1 MNFQSIEKKWQKA
14 WEKAG
19 IYEADPE
26 KRKKFFTSL
35 VIPYVNGDI
44 HIGHSF
50 TYARTDVYAR
60 YKRMLGYNTL
70 LAQGFHATGEPILGA
85 IERLRNNDESQIA
98 TFKAFGATDRDMD
111 NFRKKGAE
119 YSALFW
125 SKTITESARK
135 MGFSIDFRRAF
146 ITAIQPAFSR
156 FIEWQYNTLRK
167 KGYVVQ
173 GTHPVIWCPHC
184 QSPTGDHDRLVGE
197 GESLKEFVW
206 VKFRLKNSDL
216 ILIAGTTRPD
226 ALLGQTNLWV
236 DPASTYKIVMV
247 NNEKWVV
254 GKEAVNKIEDQLDIK
269 AEVVGDITAH
279 DLIGKWA
286 KGPIVDYELYI
297 LPASFIDATVGSG
310 IVYSALEDPTDL
322 LELRKLQSS
331 PELIKKYNLNNEVVA
346 KIEPISIINV
356 PGMGDDL
363 GDDIAKEFGV
373 KSHEDKDNLE
383 KAKGELNRRVFRK
396 GVMKENCKK
405 YAGMTVPAAQAVI
418 NKDLLVSRDI
428 AMLHELTGRVV
439 CRCTTECVI
448 KLVKNQWFIKY
459 SDEKWKNRVRYAMKK
474 IKIMPEEARNNFEN
488 TIDWLKDKACTRK
501 TGLGTKLPWDKEWIV
516 ETLSDSTVYMAYYT
530 IAKTINEKKIPAEK
544 LTDEVFDYVFLSK
557 GDPKAVAKNSRLPV
571 GVIMEMKK
579 EFEYFYPLD
588 FRNSAKELVQNHLTF
603 FIFQHVAIWPEKY
616 WPKSIGVNG
625 FVGVEGEKM
634 SKSKGNIIP
643 LRKLIE
649 DYGTDLTRLNIAAS
663 SEGIDDADWRAEN
676 VKSLRQRYDFLFE
689 TAKNIG
695 KAKGR
700 NAGNAELYLSSR
712 IQSIVSSATESC
724 ENLKFRTASQY
735 ALFESTNAIKWYL
748 RRVGGVKNADRK
760 VLEKSLSIIVRLLA
774 PFTPHLC
781 EELWHTLGGKGF
793 VSVARWPE
801 YDKNDTDLEAEMS
814 EGLVQQ
820 VLDDVENIQKIAGIK
835 PKKIALFVA
844 EDWKFN
850 VYGVMLRNKNKSI
863 NEITNEIMRS
873 DARKYGKATLNFIH
887 SAYRKINELK
897 TVIPR
902 KSQLEIL
909 EEAKGFMQRETNC
922 TIEITDA
929 SKSENQKARQATPQK
944 PGILL
949 E

>member
-14 WEKAG
+14 WEKAR
-19 IYEADPE
+19 IFEADPE

-85 IERLRNNDESQIA
+85 IERLRNNDESQIE
-98 TFKAFGATDRDMD
+98 TFKAFGATDRDLD

-125 SKTITESARK
+125 SRTITESARK
-135 MGFSIDFRRAF
+135 MGFSVDFRRSF

-184 QSPTGDHDRLVGE
+184 QSPTGDHDRLKGE
-197 GESLKEFVW
+197 GESPIEFTILKF
-206 VKFRLKNSDL
+206 KFKDMYICAATL
-216 ILIAGTTRPD
+216 RPETVF
-226 ALLGQTNLWV
+226 GQTNMWV
-236 DPASTYKIVMV
+236 NPDVEYSIILVGSK
-247 NNEKWVV
+247 EKWIVS
-254 GKEAVNKIEDQLDIK
+254 KECAAKLADQLKSVKALGSIKGKDMSGQYCTAPMIDKDI
-269 AEVVGDITAH
+269 I
-279 DLIGKWA
+279 
-286 KGPIVDYELYI
+286 I
-297 LPASFIDATVGSG
+297 LPSKFCDPKIGTGLVTSVPSHAPFDWQALVDLKKSPQELEKYG
-310 IVYSALEDPTDL
+310 I
-322 LELRKLQSS
+322 S
-331 PELIKKYNLNNEVVA
+331 PRVVSNL
-346 KIEPISIINV
+346 EPISIIKV
-356 PGMGDDL
+356 EGFGEHPAEEVVRKL
-363 GDDIAKEFGV
+363 GV
-373 KSHEDKDNLE
+373 KDQEDFE
-383 KAKGELNRRVFRK
+383 KLKEALRIIYKKEHHM
-396 GVMKENCKK
+396 GVMKENCGK
-405 YAGMTVPAAQAVI
+405 YSGMPVEAAKSAI
-418 NKDLLVSRDI
+418 K
-428 AMLHELTGRVV
+428 AELAKRGSADFIWEPTDEVV
-439 CRCTTECVI
+439 CRCTTPNH
-448 KLVKNQWFIKY
+448 VKILENQWFIKY
-459 SDEKWKNRVRYAMKK
+459 SDDKWKNRVRYAMKK
-474 IKIMPEEARNNFEN
+474 IRILPDEARNNFEN

-530 IAKTINEKKIPAEK
+530 IAKTINRKKIPAEK
-544 LTDEVFDYVFLSK
+544 LTDEVFDFVLLGK
-557 GDPKAVAKNSRLPV
+557 GNPKAVAKNSRLPLS
-571 GVIMEMKK
+571 VIQEMKK

-603 FIFQHVAIWPEKY
+603 FIFQHIAIWPEKY
-616 WPKSIGVNG
+616 WPKAIGVNG

-643 LRKLIE
+643 LRELIE
-649 DYGTDLTRLNIAAS
+649 QYGADLTRLNIAAS

-689 TAKNIG
+689 TVKSIG
-695 KAKGR
+695 KARGR
-700 NAGNAELYLSSR
+700 NAGTADFYLSSR
-712 IQSIVSSATESC
+712 LQNIVSVATESC
-724 ENLKFRTASQY
+724 ENLKFRTSAQH

-748 RRVGGVKNADRK
+748 RRIGGIKNANRK
-760 VLEKSLSIIVRLLA
+760 VLEKSLSVIVRLLA

-781 EELWHTLGGKGF
+781 EELWHMLGGKGF
-793 VSVARWPE
+793 VSVAEWPE
-801 YDKNDTDLEAEMS
+801 YNGKETYPEAELS
-814 EGLVQQ
+814 EVLVQQ

-835 PKKIALFVA
+835 PGKITLFVA
-844 EDWKFN
+844 EDWKFH
-850 VYGVMLRNKNKSI
+850 VYDIILRNKNKSL
-863 NEITNEIMRS
+863 NEITNGIMRG

-887 SAYRKINELK
+887 STYRKINELK
-897 TVIPR
+897 PVILR
-902 KSQLEIL
+902 KRQLEIM
-909 EEAKGFMQRETNC
+909 EEAKDFMKRETKC
-922 TIEITDA
+922 DIETIDA
-929 SKSENQKARQATPQK
+929 AKSENQKARQATPQK